1 MSDKKIIVVD
11 DDESIRKT
19 FFLILQKD
27 YRVYLA
33 KDSKEALQRFK
44 RAKIDLIIADYKL
57 PYLNGVEMISKFREL
72 GYRGNVILISA
83 YPDLVNID
91 ELSRLSISHFFV
103 KPLDL
108 DSINISVDRLL
119 NSKKVAEKSDK
130 ARKVSS

>member
-44 RAKIDLIIADYKL
+44 RAKIDLIIADFKL
-57 PYLNGVEMISKFREL
+57 PYLNGVEMIAKFREL

-83 YPDLVNID
+83 YPDLVNMD

-119 NSKKVAEKSDK
+119 NSKKVPEKSDEV
-130 ARKVSS
+130 RKVSS

>member
-1 MSDKKIIVVD
+1 MKINKMSEKKIIIVD

-19 FFLILQKD
+19 FFLILNKN

-33 KDSKEALQRFK
+33 KDSGEALLRFK
-44 RAKIDLIIADYKL
+44 KAEIDLIIADLKL
-57 PYLNGVEMISKFREL
+57 PHLDGVEMIAKFREL

-83 YPDLVNID
+83 YPDLVKID

-108 DSINISVDRLL
+108 DSLNKSIDHLL
-119 NSKKVAEKSDK
+119 ASKKT
-130 ARKVSS
+130 

>member
-1 MSDKKIIVVD
+1 MSEKKIIIVD

-19 FFLILQKD
+19 FFLILNKN

-44 RAKIDLIIADYKL
+44 RAEIDLIIADLKL
-57 PYLNGVEMISKFREL
+57 PHLDGVEMIAKFREL

-83 YPDLVNID
+83 YPDLVKID

-108 DSINISVDRLL
+108 DSLNRSIDHLL
-119 NSKKVAEKSDK
+119 NSKKT
-130 ARKVSS
+130 

>member
-1 MSDKKIIVVD
+1 MPAKKIIVVD

-19 FFLILQKD
+19 FFLILQKN

-44 RAKIDLIIADYKL
+44 KAKIDLIIADLKL
-57 PYLNGVEMISKFREL
+57 PYLNGLEMIGKFREL

-83 YPDLVNID
+83 YPDLVNVD

-108 DSINISVDRLL
+108 DSLNRSIDHLL
-119 NSKKVAEKSDK
+119 NLKKNIEKSNEI
-130 ARKVSS
+130 RKVS

>member
-1 MSDKKIIVVD
+1 MSDKKIVIVD

-19 FFLILQKD
+19 FFLILNKN

-44 RAKIDLIIADYKL
+44 NAKMDLIIADFKL
-57 PYLNGVEMISKFREL
+57 PYFNGVEMIAKFREL

-91 ELSRLSISHFFV
+91 ELSRLSISDFFV

-108 DSINISVDRLL
+108 DSLNRSIDNLL
-119 NSKKVAEKSDK
+119 NSKKTLEKSDEI
-130 ARKVSS
+130 RKVS

>member
-1 MSDKKIIVVD
+1 MSEKKIVVVD

-44 RAKIDLIIADYKL
+44 RAKIDLIIADIKL
-57 PYLNGVEMISKFREL
+57 PYLNGVEMIAKFREL

-119 NSKKVAEKSDK
+119 NSKKVTEKSDK
-130 ARKVSS
+130 VRKVSS

>member
-1 MSDKKIIVVD
+1 VKINKMSEKKIIIVD

-19 FFLILQKD
+19 FFLILNKN

-33 KDSKEALQRFK
+33 KDSGEALLRFK
-44 RAKIDLIIADYKL
+44 KAEIDLIIADLKL
-57 PYLNGVEMISKFREL
+57 PHLDGVEMIAKFREL

-83 YPDLVNID
+83 YPDLVKID

-108 DSINISVDRLL
+108 DSLNRSIDHLL
-119 NSKKVAEKSDK
+119 NSKKT
-130 ARKVSS
+130 

>member
-1 MSDKKIIVVD
+1 MSEKKIVVVD

-19 FFLILQKD
+19 FFLILQKN

-44 RAKIDLIIADYKL
+44 RAKIDLIIADLKL
-57 PYLNGVEMISKFREL
+57 PYLNGVEMIAKFREL

-83 YPDLVNID
+83 YPDLVNIE

-108 DSINISVDRLL
+108 DSLNRSIDHLL
-119 NSKKVAEKSDK
+119 NSKKAKEKSDEI
-130 ARKVSS
+130 RKVS

>member
-1 MSDKKIIVVD
+1 MSAKKIIIVD

-19 FFLILQKD
+19 FFLILSKN

-33 KDSKEALQRFK
+33 RDSREALQRFQ
-44 RAKIDLIIADYKL
+44 RAKIDLIIADLKL
-57 PYLNGVEMISKFREL
+57 PYLNGVEMIAKFRES

-91 ELSRLSISHFFV
+91 ELSRLSVSHFFV

-108 DSINISVDRLL
+108 DSLNRSIDQLL
-119 NSKKVAEKSDK
+119 NSKKSKEKSDEL
-130 ARKVSS
+130 RKVS

>member
-1 MSDKKIIVVD
+1 MSEKKIIIVD

-19 FFLILQKD
+19 FFLILNKN

-44 RAKIDLIIADYKL
+44 RAKIDLIIADFKL
-57 PYLNGVEMISKFREL
+57 PYLNGVEMIAKFRKL

-91 ELSRLSISHFFV
+91 ESSRLSISHFFV

-108 DSINISVDRLL
+108 DSLNRSIDHLL
-119 NSKKVAEKSDK
+119 NSKKT
-130 ARKVSS
+130 

>member
-1 MSDKKIIVVD
+1 MSEKKIIIVD

-19 FFLILQKD
+19 FFLILNKN

-33 KDSKEALQRFK
+33 KDSEEALQRFK
-44 RAKIDLIIADYKL
+44 RAKIDLIIADLKL
-57 PYLNGVEMISKFREL
+57 PHLDGVEMIAKFREL

-108 DSINISVDRLL
+108 DSLNRSIDHLL
-119 NSKKVAEKSDK
+119 NSKKT
-130 ARKVSS
+130 

>member
-119 NSKKVAEKSDK
+119 NSKKVAEKSDE
-130 ARKVSS
+130 ARKASS

>member
-1 MSDKKIIVVD
+1 MSEKKIIIVD

-19 FFLILQKD
+19 FFLILNKN

-33 KDSKEALQRFK
+33 KDSEEALQRFK
-44 RAKIDLIIADYKL
+44 RAKIDLIIADLKL
-57 PYLNGVEMISKFREL
+57 PHLDGVEMIAKFREL

-83 YPDLVNID
+83 YPDLVKID

-108 DSINISVDRLL
+108 NSLNRSIDHLL
-119 NSKKVAEKSDK
+119 NSKKT
-130 ARKVSS
+130 

>member
-1 MSDKKIIVVD
+1 MSEKKIIIVD

-19 FFLILQKD
+19 FFLILNKN

-33 KDSKEALQRFK
+33 KDSREALQRFK
-44 RAKIDLIIADYKL
+44 RAEIDLIIADFKL
-57 PYLNGVEMISKFREL
+57 PYLDGVEMIAKFREL

-108 DSINISVDRLL
+108 DSLNRSIDHLL
-119 NSKKVAEKSDK
+119 NSKKT
-130 ARKVSS
+130 

>member
-1 MSDKKIIVVD
+1 MSEKKIIIVD

-44 RAKIDLIIADYKL
+44 RAEIDLIIADLKL
-57 PYLNGVEMISKFREL
+57 PYLDGVEMIAKFREL

-83 YPDLVNID
+83 YPDLVKID

-108 DSINISVDRLL
+108 DSLNRSIDHLL
-119 NSKKVAEKSDK
+119 NSKKT
-130 ARKVSS
+130 

>member
-1 MSDKKIIVVD
+1 MSEKKIIIVD

-19 FFLILQKD
+19 FFLILNKN

-33 KDSKEALQRFK
+33 QDSREALQRFK
-44 RAKIDLIIADYKL
+44 RAEIDLIIADFKL
-57 PYLNGVEMISKFREL
+57 PYLDGVEMIAKFREL

-83 YPDLVNID
+83 YPDLVKID

-108 DSINISVDRLL
+108 DSLNRSIDHLL
-119 NSKKVAEKSDK
+119 NSKKTKEKSDEI
-130 ARKVSS
+130 RKVS

>member
-1 MSDKKIIVVD
+1 MKINKMSEKKIIIVD

-19 FFLILQKD
+19 FFLILNKN

-33 KDSKEALQRFK
+33 KDSGEALQRFK
-44 RAKIDLIIADYKL
+44 KAEIDLIIADLKL
-57 PYLNGVEMISKFREL
+57 PHLDGVEMIAKFREL

-83 YPDLVNID
+83 YPDLVKID

-108 DSINISVDRLL
+108 DSLNRSIDHLL
-119 NSKKVAEKSDK
+119 NSKKT
-130 ARKVSS
+130 

>member
-1 MSDKKIIVVD
+1 MSEKKIIIVD

-19 FFLILQKD
+19 FFLILNKN

-33 KDSKEALQRFK
+33 KDSGEALQRFK
-44 RAKIDLIIADYKL
+44 RVEIDLIIADLKL
-57 PYLNGVEMISKFREL
+57 PHLDGVEMIAKFREL

-83 YPDLVNID
+83 YPDLVKID

-108 DSINISVDRLL
+108 DSLNRSIDHLL
-119 NSKKVAEKSDK
+119 NSKKT
-130 ARKVSS
+130 

>member
-1 MSDKKIIVVD
+1 MSDKKIIIVD

-19 FFLILQKD
+19 FFLILNKN

-44 RAKIDLIIADYKL
+44 RAKIDLIIADLKL
-57 PYLNGVEMISKFREL
+57 PYLDGVEMVAKFREL

-83 YPDLVNID
+83 YPDLVNVD

-108 DSINISVDRLL
+108 DSLNRSIDHLL
-119 NSKKVAEKSDK
+119 NSKKTTEKSDEI
-130 ARKVSS
+130 RKVS

>member
-1 MSDKKIIVVD
+1 MSEKKIIIVD

-19 FFLILQKD
+19 FFLILNKN

-33 KDSKEALQRFK
+33 KDSGEALQRFK
-44 RAKIDLIIADYKL
+44 RAKIDLIIADLKL
-57 PYLNGVEMISKFREL
+57 PHLDGVEMIAKFREL

-83 YPDLVNID
+83 YPDLVKID

-108 DSINISVDRLL
+108 DSLNRSIDHLL
-119 NSKKVAEKSDK
+119 NSKKTKEKSDEI
-130 ARKVSS
+130 RKVS

>member
-1 MSDKKIIVVD
+1 
-11 DDESIRKT
+11 
-19 FFLILQKD
+19 LILSKN

-44 RAKIDLIIADYKL
+44 SAKIDLIIADLKL
-57 PYLNGVEMISKFREL
+57 PYLNGVEMIAKFREL
-72 GYRGNVILISA
+72 GYGGNVILISA

-108 DSINISVDRLL
+108 DSLNRSIDHLL
-119 NSKKVAEKSDK
+119 NSKKTIETTDK
-130 ARKVSS
+130 IRKVS

>member
-1 MSDKKIIVVD
+1 MSEKKIVVVD

-19 FFLILQKD
+19 FFLILNKN

-44 RAKIDLIIADYKL
+44 RAKIDLIIADFKL

-108 DSINISVDRLL
+108 DSLNRSIDHLL
-119 NSKKVAEKSDK
+119 NSKKTIEKTDEI
-130 ARKVSS
+130 RKVS

>member
-1 MSDKKIIVVD
+1 MSEKKIIIVD

-19 FFLILQKD
+19 FFLILNKN

-33 KDSKEALQRFK
+33 QDSREALQRFK
-44 RAKIDLIIADYKL
+44 RAEIDLIIADFKL
-57 PYLNGVEMISKFREL
+57 PYLDGVEMIAKFREL

-83 YPDLVNID
+83 YPDLVKID

-108 DSINISVDRLL
+108 ESLNRSIDHLL
-119 NSKKVAEKSDK
+119 NSKKTKEKSDEI
-130 ARKVSS
+130 RKVS